1 MLLRRLFSE
10 LKDSLSKI
18 KKLLSKIKWLF
29 IWCFA

>member
-1 MLLRRLFSE
+1 MLLRRLFSK

-29 IWCFA
+29 FWCFA